1 MTFTTNSDTNTT
13 AMPLTAGSAG
23 TTALNN
29 WTLTSGGSSVT
40 SLSAAG
46 SLVSA
51 ASSAKGF
58 VCAKAGASVDLGIQ
72 QLKSVGTIAS
82 GGYHYQRTFGVHT
95 PIHTSSHYQTFE
107 TPFLHELVGGDRN
120 MEQNNLIVTP
130 DGKSWDEV
138 TRDTSYIGKTQFYTI
153 ADMSDMSGSTVF
165 VPFDLFRGVY
175 VIDAIQKDFAIAYDR
190 FICLVDGM
198 YNITA
203 SGMEKSIGGGS
214 AIKIYINGVDKQ
226 TGSGGGA
233 NDLQS
238 FNICTFPIH
247 LKRGDYVQLY
257 GWNLEGN
264 NANYSP
270 RLQITKE

>member
-1 MTFTTNSDTNTT
+1 
-13 AMPLTAGSAG
+13 
-23 TTALNN
+23 
-29 WTLTSGGSSVT
+29 
-40 SLSAAG
+40 
-46 SLVSA
+46 
-51 ASSAKGF
+51 
-58 VCAKAGASVDLGIQ
+58 
-72 QLKSVGTIAS
+72 
-82 GGYHYQRTFGVHT
+82 
-95 PIHTSSHYQTFE
+95 YQTFE
-107 TPFLHELVGGDRN
+107 TPFLKELVGGDRN

-138 TRDTSYIGKTQFYTI
+138 TRDTSYLGKTQFYTI
-153 ADMSDMSGSTVF
+153 ADMSDMSGSLIP
-165 VPFDLFRGVY
+165 VPFDLFRGTY
-175 VIDAIQKDFAIAYDR
+175 VLEAIQKDFAIAGGLASVSPR

-203 SGMEKSIGGGS
+203 SGMEKSLGGGS

-226 TGSGGGA
+226 TGSGGGS

>member
-1 MTFTTNSDTNTT
+1 
-13 AMPLTAGSAG
+13 
-23 TTALNN
+23 
-29 WTLTSGGSSVT
+29 
-40 SLSAAG
+40 
-46 SLVSA
+46 
-51 ASSAKGF
+51 
-58 VCAKAGASVDLGIQ
+58 
-72 QLKSVGTIAS
+72 
-82 GGYHYQRTFGVHT
+82 
-95 PIHTSSHYQTFE
+95 
-107 TPFLHELVGGDRN
+107 
-120 MEQNNLIVTP
+120 MEQHNLIVTP
-130 DGKSWDEV
+130 DGKTWDKV